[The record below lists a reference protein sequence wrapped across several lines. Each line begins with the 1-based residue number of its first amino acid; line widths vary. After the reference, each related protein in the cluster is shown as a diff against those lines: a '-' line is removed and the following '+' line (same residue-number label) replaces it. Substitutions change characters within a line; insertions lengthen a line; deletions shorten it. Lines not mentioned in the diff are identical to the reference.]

1 MRQRTKKQCVT
12 RHRSGQVIL
21 VAIWNVHSLVESSG
35 DKRTCRKHPSGS
47 NAGPRTIDCKLD
59 LLIGEL
65 RRYKTSAD
73 GMQET
78 KWFGGDVWSEGGF
91 TLLQSGQQLPSDN
104 EQVERNEGVGI
115 VLDEAAAVWKEAGEI
130 WEAVSSRIVTARIKL
145 RSVER
150 RLPGGSREKTNTF
163 MTIVCSYAPTAKTP
177 HRLK

>member
-65 RRYKTSAD
+65 RRYKTPAA
-73 GMQET
+73 GIQET

-91 TLLQSGQQLPSDN
+91 TLLHSGQQLPSIN

-115 VLDEAAAVWKEAGEI
+115 ALDEAATAAWKEAGEI
-130 WEAVSSRIVTARIKL
+130 WKAVSS
-145 RSVER
+145 
-150 RLPGGSREKTNTF
+150 
-163 MTIVCSYAPTAKTP
+163 
-177 HRLK
+177 

>member
-59 LLIGEL
+59 LLIEL

-78 KWFGGDVWSEGGF
+78 KWFGGDV
-91 TLLQSGQQLPSDN
+91 
-104 EQVERNEGVGI
+104 
-115 VLDEAAAVWKEAGEI
+115 
-130 WEAVSSRIVTARIKL
+130 
-145 RSVER
+145 
-150 RLPGGSREKTNTF
+150 
-163 MTIVCSYAPTAKTP
+163 
-177 HRLK
+177 